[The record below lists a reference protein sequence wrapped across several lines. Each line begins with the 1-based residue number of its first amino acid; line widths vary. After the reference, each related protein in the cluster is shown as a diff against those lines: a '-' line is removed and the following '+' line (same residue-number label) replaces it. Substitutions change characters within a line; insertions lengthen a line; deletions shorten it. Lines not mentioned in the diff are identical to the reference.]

1 MKDELGGNVM
11 KEFVLLRQKKCSYLT
26 DNNDWKKI
34 QKEQK
39 KKNVYKKKLKFKDY
53 RNYLKATQLENKIN
67 KLEKQKL
74 KENVRNF

>member
-26 DNNDWKKI
+26 DNNDWKKK

-39 KKNVYKKKLKFKDY
+39 KKMCIKKNL
-53 RNYLKATQLENKIN
+53 NSKII
-67 KLEKQKL
+67 EII
-74 KENVRNF
+74 

>member
-26 DNNDWKKI
+26 DNNDWKKNN
-34 QKEQK
+34 KRN

-74 KENVRNF
+74 NENVRNF

>member
-26 DNNDWKKI
+26 DNNDWKKN
-34 QKEQK
+34 KRNK
-39 KKNVYKKKLKFKDY
+39 KKKEYKKKLKFKNY
-53 RNYLKATQLENKIN
+53 RNYLKTTQLENKIN

-74 KENVRNF
+74 NENVRNF